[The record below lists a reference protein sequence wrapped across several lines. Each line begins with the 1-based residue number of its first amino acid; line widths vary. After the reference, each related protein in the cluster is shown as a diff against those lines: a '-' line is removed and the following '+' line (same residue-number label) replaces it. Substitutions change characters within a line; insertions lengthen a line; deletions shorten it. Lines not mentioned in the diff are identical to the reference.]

1 MKRVNLAFETLGTAE
16 ARAAYDAQ
24 RASGPPSGR
33 RKRPRGRTGSRR
45 HNDKV
50 QKHG

>member
-24 RASGPPSGR
+24 RAAAGK
-33 RKRPRGRTGSRR
+33 RKRERGGQRREHRRRARKDTTG
-45 HNDKV
+45 
-50 QKHG
+50 